1 MKQWQINILHQL
13 TFCTKMCI
21 FSCMYTSRKTSWS
34 KFNFEEKSKWDLTK
48 KSQFIAWLMMKP
60 TEFSLSIDQDV
71 SRRLG
76 WRKKKNKKRFNSS
89 APQDFSHA
97 IRSQKKSGLWTSQ
110 VKPAVSSRAPL
121 FPSKKLHWFQ
131 WVKTSR
137 SGGKQSR
144 LRFLAI
150 KKIRPNENTGPC
162 FSESICGPIWSE
174 KITLLLHGAG
184 VEESQRNRF

>member
-76 WRKKKNKKRFNSS
+76 WREKKK
-89 APQDFSHA
+89 
-97 IRSQKKSGLWTSQ
+97 
-110 VKPAVSSRAPL
+110 
-121 FPSKKLHWFQ
+121 
-131 WVKTSR
+131 
-137 SGGKQSR
+137 
-144 LRFLAI
+144 I
-150 KKIRPNENTGPC
+150 KKGSTVQPPRIFPMPLDPKRKVAFEHPRLSLQFPPEPPFFRAKNCIGFNGWKQADLAVNSRDC
-162 FSESICGPIWSE
+162 VFW
-174 KITLLLHGAG
+174 L
-184 VEESQRNRF
+184 